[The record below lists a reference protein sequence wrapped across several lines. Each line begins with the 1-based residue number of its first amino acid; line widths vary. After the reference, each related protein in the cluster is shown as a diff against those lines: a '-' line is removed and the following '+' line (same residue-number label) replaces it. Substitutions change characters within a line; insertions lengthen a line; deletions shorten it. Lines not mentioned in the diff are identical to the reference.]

1 MSRGIL
7 AGLLALLLGAAA
19 GCPPSSSSGTPA
31 PSTRPA
37 ASEPGKTSPGG
48 TTPKAT
54 NADEHHIPSG
64 N

>member
-7 AGLLALLLGAAA
+7 AGLLALLLGVAS
-19 GCPPSSSSGTPA
+19 GCTPSSSGTPA
-31 PSTRPA
+31 PATRPA
-37 ASEPGKTSPGG
+37 ATDSGKAQPEGG

-54 NADEHHIPSG
+54 APEHIPSG

>member
-19 GCPPSSSSGTPA
+19 GCPTPTTGTPTPA
-31 PSTRPA
+31 SRPA
-37 ASEPGKTSPGG
+37 ASEPTRTQPDGG

-54 NADEHHIPSG
+54 YPEHIPSG